1 MLCLFSVFL
10 FSTYLAYAPSVLKM
24 LVGALAD
31 KLPTEEAEA
40 AIVVFCFGNKISEN
54 DVGM

>member
-31 KLPTEEAEA
+31 EVATEEAEA

-54 DVGM
+54 DVGI

>member
-40 AIVVFCFGNKISEN
+40 AIVVFCFGNKISVN
-54 DVGM
+54 DEGM